1 MTKPS
6 SRQGKAGNQC
16 ETIRIQRE
24 NDERVLKWIGELSVA
39 ARFLITC
46 GMMFASV
53 QVGIFG
59 TLWFSDFGDRNG
71 AIEIQAEA
79 ARAERADISDESRQ
93 REESREWREEMLVA
107 HCKIQEVADESI
119 ILLRGLLQNIN
130 VHVSRV
136 NESGAL
142 TEILPPTVHE
152 QTHSSCS

>member
-1 MTKPS
+1 M
-6 SRQGKAGNQC
+6 
-16 ETIRIQRE
+16 
-24 NDERVLKWIGELSVA
+24 LKWIGELSVA

-59 TLWFSDFGDRNG
+59 TLWISDFGDRNG
-71 AIEIQAEA
+71 AIETQAEA
-79 ARAERADISDESRQ
+79 ARAERADISEESRQ
-93 REESREWREEMLVA
+93 REEESREWREEMLVA
-107 HCKIQEVADESI
+107 RCKIQEDADESI

-142 TEILPPTVHE
+142 TEILPPTIHE